1 MKTFLRNLGGAVL
14 GWVVKA
20 AVSFA
25 LPTAMW
31 MVLGPEGSF
40 RPDSWDTSAVW
51 NAGWRVVVLLGAA
64 AGGFACSKVA
74 ADRRGLWV
82 LIAVLVVGGALS
94 ALFYVPA
101 GEGMRPA
108 DVSMLD
114 AMGSARSPMWLVW
127 ATLPLDALGAFFGGR
142 IAGRG

>member
-1 MKTFLRNLGGAVL
+1 M
-14 GWVVKA
+14 
-20 AVSFA
+20 
-25 LPTAMW
+25 
-31 MVLGPEGSF
+31 
-40 RPDSWDTSAVW
+40 W
-51 NAGWRVVVLLGAA
+51 NAGWIVVILLGAA

-74 ADRRGLWV
+74 ADQARPVGPDRRVG
-82 LIAVLVVGGALS
+82 VGGALS

-108 DVSMLD
+108 DVGMFD